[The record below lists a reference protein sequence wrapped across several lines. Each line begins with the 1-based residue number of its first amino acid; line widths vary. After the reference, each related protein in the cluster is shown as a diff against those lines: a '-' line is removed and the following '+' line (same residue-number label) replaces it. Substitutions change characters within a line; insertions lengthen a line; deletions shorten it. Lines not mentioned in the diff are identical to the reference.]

1 MVVGESLYW
10 KVEMKFPPRS
20 SPLQPLHDDDGDGDD
35 DDDDDDYSGGGDR
48 DRDDEIYDD
57 DCLLCCVIIGTLG
70 SLL

>member
-35 DDDDDDYSGGGDR
+35 DDDDDYSGGGDR
-48 DRDDEIYDD
+48 DRDDEICDD